1 MDDFLTKPVDVE
13 ALRSTLQR
21 WVDNPSAHQS
31 DARPDEVAV
40 LIEVPAVDPDV
51 LDPARLDELLDLD
64 PGDPSMVLRFIGRF
78 GANARTTVSGMRE
91 AKEAGAAY
99 ELGRL
104 AHALKGSAA
113 NLGAHRL
120 AALCKEV
127 EFLGDDGV
135 LAQDAEL
142 ERVAQEVDAA
152 ASALEEFAAGLSVGA
167 GDQRG

>member
-1 MDDFLTKPVDVE
+1 
-13 ALRSTLQR
+13 
-21 WVDNPSAHQS
+21 
-31 DARPDEVAV
+31 
-40 LIEVPAVDPDV
+40 
-51 LDPARLDELLDLD
+51 
-64 PGDPSMVLRFIGRF
+64 MVLRFIGRF

-91 AKEAGAAY
+91 ANEAGAAY

-152 ASALEEFAAGLSVGA
+152 ASALE
-167 GDQRG
+167 R